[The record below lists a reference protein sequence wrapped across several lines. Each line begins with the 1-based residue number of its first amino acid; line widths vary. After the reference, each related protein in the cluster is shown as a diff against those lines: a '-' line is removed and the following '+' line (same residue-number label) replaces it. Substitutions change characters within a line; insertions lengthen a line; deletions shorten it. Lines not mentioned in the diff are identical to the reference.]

1 LTPAARYPDE
11 GEIVFSVKFFRTA
24 AGNEPVR
31 EWLQSLLPEERRVIG
46 FDLRLVQ
53 IGFPVGM
60 PLCRPLRD
68 GIYEVRSSLP
78 TKKEARIIFFQNGN
92 ELIIIAGFIK
102 KTAKT
107 PLDQIDLAIS
117 RKRTFEGG

>member
-1 LTPAARYPDE
+1 
-11 GEIVFSVKFFRTA
+11 VFSVKFFRTA

-117 RKRTFEGG
+117 RKRAFEGG

>member
-1 LTPAARYPDE
+1 
-11 GEIVFSVKFFRTA
+11 VFSVKFFRTA

>member
-1 LTPAARYPDE
+1 M
-11 GEIVFSVKFFRTA
+11 FSVRFFRTA

-78 TKKEARIIFFQNGN
+78 TKKEARIIFFQNGS
-92 ELIIIAGFIK
+92 ELIIVAGFIK

-107 PLDQIDLAIS
+107 PPDQIDLAIS

>member
-1 LTPAARYPDE
+1 
-11 GEIVFSVKFFRTA
+11 VFSVKFFRTA

-102 KTAKT
+102 KAAKT